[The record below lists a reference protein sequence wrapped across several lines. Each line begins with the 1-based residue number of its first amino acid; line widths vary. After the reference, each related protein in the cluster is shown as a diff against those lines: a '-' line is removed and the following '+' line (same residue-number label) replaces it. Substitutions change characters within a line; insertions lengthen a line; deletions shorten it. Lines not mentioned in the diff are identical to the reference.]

1 MNKHLNKENFF
12 LILIG
17 LISFFLSISYSIN
30 QHATDGGLVI
40 SNIVKYPDGFS
51 IMKMYYYNLYSFLHQ
66 FSSFLL
72 ELNLSAINVSRLL
85 LFFSTLFYFTGI
97 YLTVKSVTKSVTLGF
112 LIALTVLIFRK
123 NFGNV
128 DYPTLIFSDLTF
140 SMMGLSIVTLIYG
153 LIANKNL
160 FLVGFFS
167 FFLISIHPI
176 IGSWTV
182 SILFLSF
189 FIQKII
195 WKKLLVDKNFF
206 YGVALGLLIV
216 VTSITFYYFN
226 KIDVSFLNFN
236 KEIYEI
242 YMNLWESHRI
252 KSEGF
257 FQSLHYEYLIKSF
270 FLILICF
277 LFLKY
282 IYIKN
287 HLCQLMFIFILC
299 SSIFSIFIYVFYKI
313 NPNLFP
319 EILISIN
326 PTRFVLMH
334 SVIGIPIIMSF
345 FYLLFNKL
353 LIKKKFNINY
363 SFALILFILIFY
375 STSHYKN
382 ILIRIDD
389 FNKNF
394 SSINYSY
401 GTKEFWDFIKESKI
415 DGHILTNNDLTSLL
429 VTRNSLKPAFFQIGL
444 MDMIPYFPKTA
455 GHIKN
460 IMEKVYDIPFN
471 KPPTKNLLAVP
482 DKMIKENFEKKS
494 IDDWKKI
501 SEEFNINALIVPSGW
516 VIKLNLEY
524 KDKVYAYYKI

>member
-1 MNKHLNKENFF
+1 
-12 LILIG
+12 
-17 LISFFLSISYSIN
+17 
-30 QHATDGGLVI
+30 
-40 SNIVKYPDGFS
+40 
-51 IMKMYYYNLYSFLHQ
+51 
-66 FSSFLL
+66 
-72 ELNLSAINVSRLL
+72 
-85 LFFSTLFYFTGI
+85 
-97 YLTVKSVTKSVTLGF
+97 
-112 LIALTVLIFRK
+112 
-123 NFGNV
+123 
-128 DYPTLIFSDLTF
+128 
-140 SMMGLSIVTLIYG
+140 
-153 LIANKNL
+153 
-160 FLVGFFS
+160 
-167 FFLISIHPI
+167 
-176 IGSWTV
+176 
-182 SILFLSF
+182 
-189 FIQKII
+189 
-195 WKKLLVDKNFF
+195 
-206 YGVALGLLIV
+206 
-216 VTSITFYYFN
+216 
-226 KIDVSFLNFN
+226 
-236 KEIYEI
+236 
-242 YMNLWESHRI
+242 
-252 KSEGF
+252 
-257 FQSLHYEYLIKSF
+257 
-270 FLILICF
+270 
-277 LFLKY
+277 
-282 IYIKN
+282 
-287 HLCQLMFIFILC
+287 
-299 SSIFSIFIYVFYKI
+299 
-313 NPNLFP
+313 
-319 EILISIN
+319 
-326 PTRFVLMH
+326 MH

-444 MDMIPYFPKTA
+444 MDMIPYFPNTA